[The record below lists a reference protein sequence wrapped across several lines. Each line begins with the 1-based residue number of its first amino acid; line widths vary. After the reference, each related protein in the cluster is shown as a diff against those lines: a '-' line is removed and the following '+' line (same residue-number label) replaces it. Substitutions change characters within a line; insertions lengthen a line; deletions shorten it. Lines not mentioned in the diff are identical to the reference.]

1 MKKYKFKIYQDFGN
15 RELDDQNVWT
25 SANSQSEAEANI
37 RSEYWGIKDIILLSV
52 ENFDDN

>member
-15 RELDDQNVWT
+15 GELDDQNVWT
-25 SANSQSEAEANI
+25 SANSQDEAESNI
-37 RSEYWGIKDIILLSV
+37 RGEYWGIKDIVLLSV